1 MSSLSWYREQESKND
16 SGMKAFTLPQYA
28 FKYFYH
34 FVPCSP
40 NNMDEDHELTEFNT
54 PAYGKFVPS
63 IPVRVAT
70 ERNPAYGHWLEG
82 DEEEEEEEEK
92 EENSVYETIPYNQ
105 PGH

>member
-1 MSSLSWYREQESKND
+1 
-16 SGMKAFTLPQYA
+16 
-28 FKYFYH
+28 
-34 FVPCSP
+34 
-40 NNMDEDHELTEFNT
+40 MDQDHELTEFNT

-82 DEEEEEEEEK
+82 DEEEEEEEEEK
-92 EENSVYETIPYNQ
+92 EENSLYETIPYDQ